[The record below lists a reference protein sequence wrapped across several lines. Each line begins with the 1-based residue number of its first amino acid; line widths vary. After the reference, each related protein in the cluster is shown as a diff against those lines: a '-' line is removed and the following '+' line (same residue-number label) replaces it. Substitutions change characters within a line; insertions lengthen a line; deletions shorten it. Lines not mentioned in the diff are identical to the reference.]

1 MTDLSAPLG
10 QADGGGAGAML
21 RAARQ
26 KQGLHIAALAAS
38 IKVAPA
44 KLEALEAG
52 RYDELP
58 DATFARALA
67 LSVCRALKIDPQP
80 VLALLPSTSPAA
92 LDRVDAGLNTPFRE
106 RPGRIDPVEWTPWRQ
121 PALWLVGV
129 LLVVA
134 AAFVLMPGPWLP
146 EPPAVVGDAR
156 DASPAEALPAAPAA
170 SGTAVPQAAPSL
182 AASAAEA
189 SAATMAVP
197 PAASEPGAVP
207 MPAPAPVS
215 TALTRLRAVQASW
228 VQVADA
234 NGQILLSR
242 LMAAGEAVDI
252 DGARPLRVRIGN
264 AAGTEVQHRG
274 QLVDLAPRTL
284 NNVATIEL
292 P

>member
-10 QADGGGAGAML
+10 QTDGGGAGAML

-26 KQGLHIAALAAS
+26 KQGLHVAALAAS

-67 LSVCRALKIDPQP
+67 QSVCRALKIDPQP
-80 VLALLPSTSPAA
+80 VLAQLPSTSPAS
-92 LDRVDAGLNTPFRE
+92 LDRVDAGLNTPFRD
-106 RPGRIDPVEWTPWRQ
+106 RPGRIDPVEWAPWRQ

-129 LLVVA
+129 LLLVA
-134 AAFVLMPGPWLP
+134 GAFVLLPGPWLP
-146 EPPAVVGDAR
+146 EAPGVAAETPAVL
-156 DASPAEALPAAPAA
+156 PAESSAAAPAA
-170 SGTAVPQAAPSL
+170 SIATVPEAQPVAP
-182 AASAAEA
+182 ASAVAEA
-189 SAATMAVP
+189 AEVPAAA
-197 PAASEPGAVP
+197 AASEPAAVP
-207 MPAPAPVS
+207 AVPVA
-215 TALTRLRAVQASW
+215 TAATRLRALQDSW
-228 VQVADA
+228 VQVVDA

-242 LMAAGEAVDI
+242 LMPAGESVEVAGV
-252 DGARPLRVRIGN
+252 RPLRVRIGN
-264 AAGTEVQHRG
+264 AAGTELQHRG